1 MASIVNPDTVLAT
14 QADLHAIQWIQT
26 TLPGDSLFLIN
37 TRYWQLDMYVGTDG
51 GYWIQPLTG
60 RRTLLPP
67 LPYVFGSADYVQHV
81 ADLARTVAE
90 AQDVDSPEFLE
101 LLHREGVTH
110 VYVGAKGGALQPQLF
125 LASSNYRTI
134 YESGAVWIFEVLH
147 QER

>member
-1 MASIVNPDTVLAT
+1 
-14 QADLHAIQWIQT
+14 
-26 TLPGDSLFLIN
+26 
-37 TRYWQLDMYVGTDG
+37 
-51 GYWIQPLTG
+51 
-60 RRTLLPP
+60 
-67 LPYVFGSADYVQHV
+67 
-81 ADLARTVAE
+81 VAE

-125 LASSNYRTI
+125 LASPNYRTI